1 MRCLIV
7 FRTHFWDTSIAVLAE
22 RAKASAPSAEFV
34 VATDE
39 TGGPSTVEGFQTL
52 PHRDDFSAYSL
63 PALPKGRVLW
73 WNADYV
79 LYAARK
85 ARPDFDYYVMLEYDV
100 FVNCDLDKVLA
111 QCAERGVDLVAQDIK
126 RITSENPWF
135 SSISEFDLQPW
146 WALIPFLIVS
156 ARAIDVMLQTRQA
169 IAAQLAAGEVSNW
182 PYCETF
188 IPTAI
193 LQHSEMIF
201 AQLSDLVDTQLLRF
215 RPYLSTLDPQLNRSQ
230 SMAHPVLG
238 GANYI
243 RALTASTPMD
253 ALVFPDGRL
262 CHDLQHEDPAE
273 LEKEFGAHVAQNQ
286 QTKELALVLLPAR
299 KPSLSGGSNMI
310 DLAHR
315 KPASQSSHSN
325 WSKGATI
332 INDAAFA
339 VCGILANDYAFH
351 TDLEFD
357 PWWQV
362 DLSGDALIEE
372 IEILNRAR
380 PPDRF
385 RSFRIDTSFDGEYWK
400 TQFSKYDDKTVSN
413 DPSKPYLVVFSVPI
427 RARYVRIVQFGHDVM
442 HLRRVRIFGFPLATE
457 TTTPNPFPSHS
468 QAAVE
473 ILHVP

>member
-100 FVNCDLDKVLA
+100 FVNCDLDRVLA
-111 QCAERGVDLVAQDIK
+111 QCAERGVDLVLQDLK

-156 ARAIDVMLQTRQA
+156 ARAIDMMLQTRQA
-169 IAAQLAAGEVSNW
+169 MAARLAVGEVSNW

-193 LQHSEMIF
+193 LQHGDMTF
-201 AQLSDLVDTQLLRF
+201 APLSDFVDTQLLRF
-215 RPYLSTLDPQLNRSQ
+215 RPYLSTMDPQLNQPQ

-243 RALTASTPMD
+243 RALTGSTPMD